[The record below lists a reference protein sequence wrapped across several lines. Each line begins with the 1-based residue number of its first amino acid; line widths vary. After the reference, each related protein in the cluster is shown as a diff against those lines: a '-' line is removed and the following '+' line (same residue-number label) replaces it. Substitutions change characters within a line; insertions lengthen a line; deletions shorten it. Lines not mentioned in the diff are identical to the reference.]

1 MVISAPVTIGNE
13 FQSMNSM
20 VDWVFVV
27 EGIDEEPDDVP
38 DITDD
43 EIPQTGDTTF
53 VLPAVLGVLLSIGV
67 IVALLVYRKK
77 RA

>member
-1 MVISAPVTIGNE
+1 M
-13 FQSMNSM
+13 
-20 VDWVFVV
+20 
-27 EGIDEEPDDVP
+27 P